1 MIAVKNDTRPPPNTK
16 VKIVWVNG
24 FIASFLCKC
33 ITWVRVCKGQG
44 AARRHQGGTPREGR
58 SEGGE
63 CSILE
68 EKNLSV
74 WNFFSGRCGVFRQK
88 KGKIFPFW
96 TPFLLRYNYLD
107 FFSWEYH
114 EIKKNRP
121 KNAPAQTFVVIA
133 SCDESLCRYIFRGF
147 PLTFTPL
154 AWKRGRAVSVDASV
168 ISVSFPELPY
178 PFLSCTAYLAF
189 CPANVGHRSEK
200 QD

>member
-1 MIAVKNDTRPPPNTK
+1 MSVKDRAQPEGIREVPHARG
-16 VKIVWVNG
+16 VLRGGVQHIRGKIMFQPESW
-24 FIASFLCKC
+24 F
-33 ITWVRVCKGQG
+33 QG
-44 AARRHQGGTPREGR
+44 DA
-58 SEGGE
+58 
-63 CSILE
+63 
-68 EKNLSV
+68 
-74 WNFFSGRCGVFRQK
+74 GVFRQK

-121 KNAPAQTFVVIA
+121 GKMHRAQTFVVIA